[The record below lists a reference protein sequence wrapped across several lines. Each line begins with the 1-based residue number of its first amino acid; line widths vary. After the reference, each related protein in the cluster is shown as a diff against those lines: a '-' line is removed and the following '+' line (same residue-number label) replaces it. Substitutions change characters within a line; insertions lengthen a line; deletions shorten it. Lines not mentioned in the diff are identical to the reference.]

1 MNLDSI
7 AKLPLFKNS
16 PLDWAIALAA
26 VVVYAVLL
34 AARQILRGYLR
45 RLEKGGKRRERGQR
59 ARAASPA

>member
-26 VVVYAVLL
+26 VVVVYA
-34 AARQILRGYLR
+34 GC
-45 RLEKGGKRRERGQR
+45 
-59 ARAASPA
+59 